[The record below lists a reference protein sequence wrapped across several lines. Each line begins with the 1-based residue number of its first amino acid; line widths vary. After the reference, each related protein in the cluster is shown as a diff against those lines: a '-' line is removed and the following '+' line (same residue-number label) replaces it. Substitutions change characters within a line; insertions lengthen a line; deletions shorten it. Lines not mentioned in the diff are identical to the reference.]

1 MHISER
7 TDFALAAPIVVSPR
21 DAGPTSAAAFACF
34 KAGDRGRA
42 LPRDIDSL
50 ATMRQDCDGRS
61 RSNALSWLKSERD
74 AAGGDHG
81 FRGVVGAQ
89 EPPGGHFGGTPL
101 RLDDAH

>member
-34 KAGDRGRA
+34 KQ
-42 LPRDIDSL
+42 

-61 RSNALSWLKSERD
+61 RSNALCWLKSGRD

-81 FRGVVGAQ
+81 FRRVVGAQ

>member
-1 MHISER
+1 MRHSC
-7 TDFALAAPIVVSPR
+7 LLSPR
-21 DAGPTSAAAFACF
+21 DS
-34 KAGDRGRA
+34 KERA
-42 LPRDIDSL
+42 LPRGIDSL
-50 ATMRQDCDGRS
+50 VTMRQDRDGRS

-81 FRGVVGAQ
+81 FRRVVGAQ